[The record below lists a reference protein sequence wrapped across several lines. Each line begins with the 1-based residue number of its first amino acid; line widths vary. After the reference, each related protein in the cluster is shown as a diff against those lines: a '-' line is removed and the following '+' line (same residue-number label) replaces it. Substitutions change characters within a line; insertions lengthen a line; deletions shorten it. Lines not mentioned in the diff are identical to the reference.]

1 MKKNLYSLRMRL
13 IMMTICQ
20 TNFLLTSIEIMA
32 MNILITGANGQ
43 LGNEM
48 QLVLKDNADFKFFTT
63 DVAELDITDKSAI
76 DRYIQNND
84 IKLIINCAAY
94 TAVDKAE
101 DDIELCTKLNIEA
114 PENLASLA
122 LKYGTKLI
130 HISTDYVFN
139 GLNHKPY
146 NEDDIPNPDSV
157 YGSTKLAGE
166 RAIQSI
172 LPNAIIIRTSW
183 LYSVHGRNFV
193 KTMLELGKTK
203 ESLKVVADQVG
214 TPTYAGDLAQAIYQ
228 IISSGKW
235 IPGIY
240 HFSNEGACSWYD
252 FTKVIHHMSG
262 IKDCKVFPVPSSEYP
277 TKAKRPFYSVLD
289 KGKIKKSF
297 GIEIPFW
304 MDSLE
309 KCLKALNCFN

>member
-48 QLVLKDNADFKFFTT
+48 QLVLKDNADFKVFTT

-172 LPNAIIIRTSW
+172 LPNAIIIRTS
-183 LYSVHGRNFV
+183 
-193 KTMLELGKTK
+193 
-203 ESLKVVADQVG
+203 
-214 TPTYAGDLAQAIYQ
+214 
-228 IISSGKW
+228 
-235 IPGIY
+235 
-240 HFSNEGACSWYD
+240 CC
-252 FTKVIHHMSG
+252 VI
-262 IKDCKVFPVPSSEYP
+262 C
-277 TKAKRPFYSVLD
+277 SVLF
-289 KGKIKKSF
+289 S
-297 GIEIPFW
+297 
-304 MDSLE
+304 
-309 KCLKALNCFN
+309 